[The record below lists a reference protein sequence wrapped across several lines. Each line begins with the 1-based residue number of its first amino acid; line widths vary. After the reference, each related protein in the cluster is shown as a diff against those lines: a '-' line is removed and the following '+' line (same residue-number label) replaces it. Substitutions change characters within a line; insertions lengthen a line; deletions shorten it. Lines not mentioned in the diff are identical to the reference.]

1 MAPVLGE
8 WEIRT
13 GKSGNTGFNV
23 PVLSTTTTRP
33 VPVVFPPVGVFVLE
47 SRHAR
52 GFEMKDTAHD
62 YLKVLYPYAGS
73 GVLVASRRLP
83 LVAGDVAVLP
93 PGKVHRLEDAGRE
106 PLSLYAICVKPSMLK
121 QVPEAIRHLGVFKI
135 HRRPVWAG
143 ELAALLRGLLIE
155 QSRAA
160 PGGPAWVAGFAWQ
173 LLGLLWRAESSRPS
187 GRGGEVMGRAALSRE
202 RVAAY
207 ARELPQRFYEETG
220 LESAAARLGLGRR
233 RFSDLFREVTG
244 ESWLHAVRRERV
256 RHARRLLAE
265 TDRSVAAVAF
275 ESGFSDLSHF
285 YRVFRLTSGGL
296 SPEAWRRRERLGTG
310 GT

>member
-1 MAPVLGE
+1 
-8 WEIRT
+8 
-13 GKSGNTGFNV
+13 
-23 PVLSTTTTRP
+23 
-33 VPVVFPPVGVFVLE
+33 
-47 SRHAR
+47 
-52 GFEMKDTAHD
+52 MKDTAHD